1 MSLLEIVFMLL
12 CASVE
17 TVDIWFICTF
27 YSPFEQEQDA
37 SKCSPEMLSKL
48 LPFIQQQNLQKL
60 SAVICLENKHLETQ
74 TSEYFCSLRDTNG
87 LEMYIV
93 DRNKI

>member
-1 MSLLEIVFMLL
+1 MLL

-37 SKCSPEMLSKL
+37 SKCSPEMLSKHL
-48 LPFIQQQNLQKL
+48 QFIQQQNLQKL
-60 SAVICLENKHLETQ
+60 SAVICLEIKHLKTQ
-74 TSEYFCSLRDTNG
+74 KSECFCSLTDIDG

-93 DRNKI
+93 DRNEQDMSCN